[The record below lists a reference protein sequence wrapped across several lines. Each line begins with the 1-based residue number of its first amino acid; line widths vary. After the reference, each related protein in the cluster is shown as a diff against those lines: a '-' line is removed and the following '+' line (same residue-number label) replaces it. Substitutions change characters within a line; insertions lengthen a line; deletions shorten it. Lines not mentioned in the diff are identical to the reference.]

1 MKLHWHSSYYE
12 SLEFILSPTSGRLKS
27 ELIFLAYL
35 AKYSQ
40 DQKVLE
46 YKL

>member
-1 MKLHWHSSYYE
+1 MN
-12 SLEFILSPTSGRLKS
+12 
-27 ELIFLAYL
+27 L